1 MKKQYFLIVDT
12 ETTQDQLVADFG
24 AIVVDR
30 KGNIVAQCAVM
41 VNGIFTNPTDHPL
54 FFDSKAPASALW
66 SKASSDRRYDMYSRM
81 IANGTR
87 MVASVASINRWLDKV
102 AAQYNPVLTAYN
114 LSFDLGK
121 CANTGIDLTMFDR
134 SFCLWNAAYTQWAH
148 TKSYRNA
155 VLAMHAFNA
164 PTEYGNM
171 TYKTNAETMTRFVV
185 GNFSLEDEPH
195 TALEDAVYYELP
207 ILKALLKK
215 RSVKWLL
222 NETRS
227 YNWREVQ
234 VRDWFGA

>member
-1 MKKQYFLIVDT
+1 MKKQYFLIIDT
-12 ETTQDQLVADFG
+12 ETTQDELVADFG
-24 AIVVDR
+24 AVICDR
-30 KGNIVAQCAVM
+30 KGNIVAQCGVM

-54 FFDSKAPASALW
+54 FFDSSAPPSALW
-66 SKASSDRRYDMYSRM
+66 SKASSDKRYDMYSRM

-87 MVASVASINRWLDKV
+87 MVASIASINRWLDR
-102 AAQYNPVLTAYN
+102 AHAQYNPILTAYN

-121 CANTGIDLTMFDR
+121 CANTGIDLTMLDR

-164 PTEYGNM
+164 PTEHGNM

-185 GNFSLEDEPH
+185 GNFLLEDEPH

-207 ILKALLKK
+207 ILQALLKK
-215 RSVKWLL
+215 RSAKWLL
-222 NETRS
+222 NETQS
-227 YNWREVQ
+227 YNWRDVQ